1 MAKFSMKKGGNE
13 VGPASVYAPP
23 HTMSG
28 GTAIDLGNNCY
39 PNKIANTQTL
49 RTRGTKNTTR
59 GNSSSTKMG

>member
-13 VGPASVYAPP
+13 VGPASIYAQP

-28 GTAIDLGNNCY
+28 GTAIDLGNTGY

>member
-1 MAKFSMKKGGNE
+1 MANDTATWPFLGAGENPLPSRAKQPTEYSADMGGN
-13 VGPASVYAPP
+13 G
-23 HTMSG
+23 
-28 GTAIDLGNNCY
+28 Y